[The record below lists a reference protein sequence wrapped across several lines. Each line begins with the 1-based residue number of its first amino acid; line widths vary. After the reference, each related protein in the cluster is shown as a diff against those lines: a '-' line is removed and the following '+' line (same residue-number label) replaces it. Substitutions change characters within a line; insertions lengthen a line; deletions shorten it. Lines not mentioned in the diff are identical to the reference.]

1 MEHEQTHIYA
11 GHPMPPMSSHAE
23 GGSKFVNRCDDFWV
37 IARLTQ
43 HPLVWMESQ
52 IIVRK
57 VKDIDTG
64 GRPTPIDSPILLRS
78 MTNNVGFEMNGQSL
92 IETLKIPF

>member
-1 MEHEQTHIYA
+1 MI
-11 GHPMPPMSSHAE
+11 S
-23 GGSKFVNRCDDFWV
+23 WV
-37 IARLTQ
+37 IAPFDPASFGIGWRAN
-43 HPLVWMESQ
+43 

-64 GRPTPIDSPILLRS
+64 GRPTPIDSPIILRS
-78 MTNNVGFEMNGQSL
+78 MTNNVGFEINGQSL